1 MVKRKEDGEIC
12 NMKTHIIET
21 CIDIYD
27 RDFVLL
33 MDQLGVD
40 TLYENVVLKDVLTFL
55 GGS

>member
-1 MVKRKEDGEIC
+1 MVKRKEGGEMC
-12 NMKTHIIET
+12 DMKTHIIET